1 MAILLGLAAAASYG
15 VADFLGGL
23 ASRWIRA
30 TLAVVISQAVGL
42 TILVALIPT
51 FGEPLTGHAAAWG
64 AIAGIAGGLGVLF
77 LYVGLG
83 RGRMAV
89 VAPVSAVVGASI
101 PVLLDL
107 VTGQPVGPVTQA
119 GLLVALTAIALV
131 SSHPGHGERGR
142 GRLWRD
148 GLLEGL
154 LAGLG
159 FGAFFVLFAEAGE
172 GGSYWP
178 LVAVRVASVTMLV
191 GIALASRS
199 FGKVDRR
206 ALLTLIAAGI
216 LDTSANLFYL
226 LGTREGLLSVVAV
239 LTSLYPAGTVLLA
252 RIALGERMHRVQLV
266 GLAGAL
272 AGVILITVG

>member
-51 FGEPLTGHAAAWG
+51 FGEPLTGRAASWGAAAG
-64 AIAGIAGGLGVLF
+64 VAGGLGVLL
-77 LYVGLG
+77 LYIGLG

-89 VAPVSAVVGASI
+89 VAPVSGVVGASV
-101 PVLLDL
+101 PVAVDL
-107 VTGQPVGPVTQA
+107 VAGDRVGGVTLL
-119 GLLVALTAIALV
+119 GVLVALTAIALV
-131 SSHPGHGERGR
+131 SWHPGHGERGR

-154 LAGLG
+154 LAGAG
-159 FGAFFVLFAEAGE
+159 FGAFFVIFAEAGE
-172 GGSYWP
+172 GGSFWP

-199 FGKVDRR
+199 FAKVDRR
-206 ALLTLIAAGI
+206 SFGTLVAAGI

-226 LGTREGLLSVVAV
+226 LGTRRGLLSVVAV

-252 RIALGERMHRVQLV
+252 RVALAERIHPVQLV
-266 GLAGAL
+266 GLAAAL
-272 AGVILITVG
+272 AGVVLITVG